1 MLREIYRLFLL
12 ILIIFL
18 VSTGYSFA
26 EEKWYFKTLREDI
39 IRYDYA
45 IKLKDGRFL
54 CPRWIHAD
62 IFDSKT
68 NTFKK
73 TADFKLT
80 PSLHGKS
87 SILLEDG
94 KVLFIDPYIYPS
106 CSDELDLYSLISDD
120 LFKKKLKKY
129 RIVESTL
136 TVSEIRE
143 FRRQVYLDEYA
154 SLYEHEREKLFM
166 PYLKKNPELLKK
178 YNDCVARY
186 EQSMYGQIY
195 DPVTET
201 FEFTK
206 GKLNIRRR
214 DARLVLL
221 KNGNVLIM
229 GGRIPRDKRLPVGVS
244 DKVKER
250 ATQMEVYNPKTQTF
264 SLIPRFLSKD
274 DPIIWNGYKFLL
286 NDGTIYYSFGKIYD
300 PETDSY
306 KKSVKLEGSGPV
318 KLDDGRIV
326 SLECATSEI
335 KVTNPITGEI
345 STLGKILIP
354 RGWVGLRMLPLK
366 NDKILIYGGINE
378 AWSNYFMGSVYENRV
393 EIFDIKTGKSSVI
406 RKFIIPP
413 SYMIYDAFSL
423 DNGSALIIS
432 TKGIELLFRK

>member
-1 MLREIYRLFLL
+1 MY
-12 ILIIFL
+12 
-18 VSTGYSFA
+18 
-26 EEKWYFKTLREDI
+26 
-39 IRYDYA
+39 
-45 IKLKDGRFL
+45 
-54 CPRWIHAD
+54 
-62 IFDSKT
+62 
-68 NTFKK
+68 
-73 TADFKLT
+73 
-80 PSLHGKS
+80 
-87 SILLEDG
+87 
-94 KVLFIDPYIYPS
+94 
-106 CSDELDLYSLISDD
+106 
-120 LFKKKLKKY
+120 
-129 RIVESTL
+129 
-136 TVSEIRE
+136 
-143 FRRQVYLDEYA
+143 DEYHT
-154 SLYEHEREKLFM
+154 LYEHEREKLFL

-195 DPVTET
+195 DPESET

-206 GKLNIRRR
+206 GKLNIRRGN
-214 DARLVLL
+214 ARLVLL

-406 RKFIIPP
+406 RKFMPP
-413 SYMIYDAFSL
+413 SYYIYDAISL
-423 DNGSALIIS
+423 DNGSAIIHS
-432 TKGIELLFRK
+432 TKGFELLFQK